1 MAISLTESLQPAPL
15 FSNSD
20 FLAIPSWGI
29 VTTSTQLPPF
39 ATLFAKGGLWS
50 QNCLAQGHIL
60 RLDMFCGRTCLTCLF
75 ERHIVREYMSY
86 WRACF
91 IGEFVLLED
100 IICRRTGL
108 IGGHILLE
116 GMSCRRTYLTG
127 GHVLHK
133 GISYG
138 VTCLA
143 AKYVLR
149 VDCLM
154 EEHVLQE
161 DTAI

>member
-1 MAISLTESLQPAPL
+1 MGGHVLHV
-15 FSNSD
+15 
-20 FLAIPSWGI
+20 FL
-29 VTTSTQLPPF
+29 
-39 ATLFAKGGLWS
+39 K
-50 QNCLAQGHIL
+50 
-60 RLDMFCGRTCLTCLF
+60 D
-75 ERHIVREYMSY
+75 IVREYMSY

-143 AKYVLR
+143 AKYVVR